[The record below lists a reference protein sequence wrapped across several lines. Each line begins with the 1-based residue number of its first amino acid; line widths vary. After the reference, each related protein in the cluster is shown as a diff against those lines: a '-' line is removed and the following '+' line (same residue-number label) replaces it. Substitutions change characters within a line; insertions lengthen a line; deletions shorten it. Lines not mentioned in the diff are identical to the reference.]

1 VDLYVFVIE
10 PHDLRRRLICESVTA
25 APGLRVID
33 AVASSSEAEVSTLSE
48 SDVFL
53 VNTSLLA
60 SEGDMLRSIATACP
74 RACFV
79 LCGSQPDLN
88 ALLSVAPLPV
98 RGFLSF
104 SHLAR
109 EEFRYYLGVI
119 AHGGAV
125 IEPLTARLL
134 LDHLRRLPAASTA
147 IETSPHAAELT
158 LREQEVL
165 ALVRRGLSNKEI
177 ALQMRISFG
186 TVRAHLRNI
195 FRKLDV
201 TSRAG
206 AAVSS
211 LGPVLTSAVQLP
223 PSEPVAAGIGRRANV
238 PETLRPRIFS

>member
-1 VDLYVFVIE
+1 M
-10 PHDLRRRLICESVTA
+10 
-25 APGLRVID
+25 D
-33 AVASSSEAEVSTLSE
+33 AVPSLVDAPSTALAEC
-48 SDVFL
+48 DVFL

-60 SEGDMLRSIATACP
+60 SELDVLLATSATCP
-74 RACFV
+74 QACFV
-79 LCGSQPDLN
+79 LCGSQPDLA
-88 ALLSVAPLPV
+88 ALLSVVPLPV

-109 EEFRYYLGVI
+109 EEFRYHLSVI

-125 IEPLTARLL
+125 IEPMTARLL
-134 LDHLRRLPAASTA
+134 LDHLRKLPL
-147 IETSPHAAELT
+147 TSPSEAATTGLT
-158 LREQEVL
+158 AREQEVL

-177 ALQMRISFG
+177 ALHMRISFG

-211 LGPVLTSAVQLP
+211 LT
-223 PSEPVAAGIGRRANV
+223 PSLASGMPLAAPDMASDRLGRRAN
-238 PETLRPRIFS
+238 TLYTIPVRNLSRG